1 MKRIA
6 RAAGLHKVGAA
17 AEAPKRPRGT
27 VINVTIGLA
36 LLINTGGLV
45 YALIH

>member
-1 MKRIA
+1 M
-6 RAAGLHKVGAA
+6 HKVGAA

-27 VINVTIGLA
+27 VINVTIALA
-36 LLINTGGLV
+36 LLVNLSGLL